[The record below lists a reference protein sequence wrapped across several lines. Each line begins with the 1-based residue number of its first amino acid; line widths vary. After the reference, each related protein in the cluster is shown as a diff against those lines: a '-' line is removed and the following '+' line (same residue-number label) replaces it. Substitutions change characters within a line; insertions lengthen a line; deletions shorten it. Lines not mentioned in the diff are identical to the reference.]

1 MGRNFIN
8 IPVDKIKFDDVLN
21 VVTDKMPN
29 ELLVVVRD
37 HTQEPMLCS
46 GVKITDRDE
55 ISDFLTNLSLHI
67 RKRKDL
73 ENRWE
78 HWEPLD
84 ENGYFDND
92 RLEVLLKSR
101 SNGDYR

>member
-8 IPVDKIKFDDVLN
+8 ISIDKIKFDDVLN

-29 ELLVVVRD
+29 ELLVIIRD
-37 HTQEPMLCS
+37 HTQGPMLCS
-46 GVKITDRDE
+46 GVRITNREE

-67 RKRKDL
+67 RKRKNPED
-73 ENRWE
+73 RWE

-84 ENGYFDND
+84 ENGCFDND
-92 RLEVLLKSR
+92 RLEVLLNSR
-101 SNGDYR
+101 NSFD